1 MAAAGTREALPG
13 PVACGACCCWSV
25 ASHNRWPRE
34 VSAGR
39 VGVGP
44 CLAADLVPHL
54 RARQGPAH
62 HDPGLAYSVT
72 CALEPGR
79 SSWTALLDARWLAP
93 GEDDAE
99 VTATQARQVVTGLVD
114 AGH

>member
-1 MAAAGTREALPG
+1 M
-13 PVACGACCCWSV
+13 
-25 ASHNRWPRE
+25 
-34 VSAGR
+34 
-39 VGVGP
+39 
-44 CLAADLVPHL
+44 
-54 RARQGPAH
+54 
-62 HDPGLAYSVT
+62 T